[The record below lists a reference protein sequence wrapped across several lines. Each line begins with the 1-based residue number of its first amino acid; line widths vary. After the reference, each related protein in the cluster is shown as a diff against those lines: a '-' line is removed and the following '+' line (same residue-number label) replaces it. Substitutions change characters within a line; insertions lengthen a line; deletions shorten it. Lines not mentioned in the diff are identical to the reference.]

1 MMKRIGIRLLM
12 VTALLLALSFQSF
25 AASGRI
31 AFSDPSAQVGEEVS
45 VTVKFSTT
53 GGESLGNTDI
63 MLSYDPE
70 ILEYINETENASGG
84 AGAIRVWSAP
94 TGSSEATT
102 ILRFQALKAGTA
114 TISVSSWE
122 AYDNNGQSLD
132 EVREGSST
140 VTVSALAT
148 SSTDATLASMTVSPG
163 SLTPSFTPLTDSYA
177 VTVGLDTT
185 QLTVSA
191 VANNDKATVALEGG
205 DDLQEGENTVICRV
219 TAEDGTTVK
228 EYTITVTRVEGGET
242 AASEA
247 GETGTEAPE
256 VLAELT
262 VTARKIQIIELPEG
276 VEVPAGFRE
285 SSIAIGDT
293 KVPGWTWAA
302 DETPRYCVFYGMND
316 NDEQNFYRYDLTEKT
331 IQRYFEED
339 NAGVTSE
346 EYETL
351 ADNYNSLVGDYQK
364 VKILMFVLIGIAVIL
379 LVMLLLSRRGTG
391 RRENERYQNY
401 DRETAKNTDRAAVSR
416 SAGGR
421 KLSKEERYMRGEEE
435 EYEEEGT
442 DMDQETPGDSAIP
455 VSAQMAATAEDEK
468 DGDDDFEFFDL

>member
-242 AASEA
+242 AALEA

-316 NDEQNFYRYDLTEKT
+316 NGEQNFYRYDLTEKT

>member
-1 MMKRIGIRLLM
+1 MMKRFGIRLFM
-12 VTALLLALSFQSF
+12 TAAFLLVLSFQSF

-53 GGESLGNTDI
+53 GGEALGNTDI

-94 TGSSEATT
+94 TGGSEATT

-114 TISVSSWE
+114 TISVTSWE
-122 AYDNNGQSLD
+122 AYDNNGQSL
-132 EVREGSST
+132 ENVKEGSST
-140 VTVSALAT
+140 VTISALAT
-148 SSTDATLASMTVSPG
+148 SSTDATLASMTISPG
-163 SLTPSFTPLTDSYA
+163 SLTPSFTPLTESYA

-242 AASEA
+242 AASEE
-247 GETGTEAPE
+247 GETGSETPE

-302 DETPRYCVFYGMND
+302 DESPRYCVFYGMND
-316 NDEQNFYRYDLTEKT
+316 NGEQNFYRYDLTEKT

-351 ADNYNSLVGDYQK
+351 ADDYNSLVGDYQK
-364 VKILMFVLIGIAVIL
+364 VKILMFVFIGIAVIL
-379 LVMLLLSRRGTG
+379 LVVLLIGRRGAG
-391 RRENERYQNY
+391 RGENDRYQKY
-401 DRETAKNTDRAAVSR
+401 DREPAKSPERAAVSR
-416 SAGGR
+416 SVGGR

-435 EYEEEGT
+435 EYEEE
-442 DMDQETPGDSAIP
+442 DADVDQETREASAA
-455 VSAQMAATAEDEK
+455 VASAQTAAAAEDEEG
-468 DGDDDFEFFDL
+468 GDDDFEFFDL

>member
-1 MMKRIGIRLLM
+1 MMKRFGIRFFM
-12 VTALLLALSFQSF
+12 TAAFLFVLSFQSF

-53 GGESLGNTDI
+53 GGEALGNTDI

-94 TGSSEATT
+94 TGASEATT

-114 TISVSSWE
+114 TISVTSWE
-122 AYDNNGQSLD
+122 AYDNNGQSL
-132 EVREGSST
+132 ETVKEGSSA

-148 SSTDATLASMTVSPG
+148 SSTDATLASMTISPG
-163 SLTPSFTPLTDSYA
+163 SLTPSFTPLTESYA

-242 AASEA
+242 AASEE
-247 GETGTEAPE
+247 GETGSETPE

-262 VTARKIQIIELPEG
+262 VTARKIQIIDLPEG

-302 DETPRYCVFYGMND
+302 DESPRYCVFYGMND
-316 NDEQNFYRYDLTEKT
+316 NGEQNFYRYDLTEKT

-364 VKILMFVLIGIAVIL
+364 VKILMFVFIGIAVIL
-379 LVMLLLSRRGTG
+379 LVVLLISRRGAG
-391 RRENERYQNY
+391 RGENDRYQKY
-401 DRETAKNTDRAAVSR
+401 DREPAKSPERTSVSR

-435 EYEEEGT
+435 EYEEE
-442 DMDQETPGDSAIP
+442 DADVDRETLEASPAAT
-455 VSAQMAATAEDEK
+455 SAQTAAAAEDEEG
-468 DGDDDFEFFDL
+468 GDDDFEFFDL